1 MPTPNANDP
10 LRPPD
15 PTHALESEGF
25 SATHTPD
32 ARLTPETG
40 EAPPSSATPAQSA
53 AAPAQETGTMLTAGG
68 LQAVPSAPTV
78 PVAIPGYAIEGV
90 LGRGG
95 MGVVYK
101 ARQLALKRTVALKMI
116 LAGG

>member
-25 SATHTPD
+25 AAT
-32 ARLTPETG
+32 LTPEARLAPQTG
-40 EAPPSSATPAQSA
+40 EASPSSATPAQSA
-53 AAPAQETGTMLTAGG
+53 AVPARESGTMLTAGG
-68 LQAVPSAPTV
+68 MPAVPSAPAV

-90 LGRGG
+90 LGHGG

-101 ARQLALKRTVALKMI
+101 ARHLALKRTVALKMI
-116 LAGG
+116 